1 MENYEL
7 GCYGFDDVI
16 MGGLD
21 LMRACRD
28 GSSLVIDGDLQAVFV
43 VEDVECSHAK
53 SVVATPSITIATAEM
68 EVMVNYVTCA
78 TGVSELVDLKLRQ

>member
-21 LMRACRD
+21 LMRTCRE
-28 GSSLVIDGDLQAVFV
+28 GSGLVIDGDLQTVFV
-43 VEDVECSHAK
+43 VEDVE
-53 SVVATPSITIATAEM
+53 
-68 EVMVNYVTCA
+68 
-78 TGVSELVDLKLRQ
+78 

>member
-21 LMRACRD
+21 MMRTCRD
-28 GSSLVIDGDLQAVFV
+28 DECFVIDGDLQAVFV
-43 VEDVECSHAK
+43 VEE
-53 SVVATPSITIATAEM
+53 E
-68 EVMVNYVTCA
+68 
-78 TGVSELVDLKLRQ
+78 

>member
-1 MENYEL
+1 MENCEL

-28 GSSLVIDGDLQAVFV
+28 GSGLVIDGDLKTVFV
-43 VEDVECSHAK
+43 VEGVE
-53 SVVATPSITIATAEM
+53 
-68 EVMVNYVTCA
+68 
-78 TGVSELVDLKLRQ
+78 

>member
-1 MENYEL
+1 MENCEL

-28 GSSLVIDGDLQAVFV
+28 GSVLEIDGDLQTVFV
-43 VEDVECSHAK
+43 VEDVECPQEAFFEECAQLAGLSLAEWKK
-53 SVVATPSITIATAEM
+53 SEPF
-68 EVMVNYVTCA
+68 
-78 TGVSELVDLKLRQ
+78 

>member
-1 MENYEL
+1 MVTTLNQFTSMRFDMENYEL

-28 GSSLVIDGDLQAVFV
+28 GSSLVIDGDLQTVFV
-43 VEDVECSHAK
+43 VEDVE
-53 SVVATPSITIATAEM
+53 
-68 EVMVNYVTCA
+68 
-78 TGVSELVDLKLRQ
+78 

>member
-1 MENYEL
+1 MDNHEL

-28 GSSLVIDGDLQAVFV
+28 GFSLVIDGDLQTVFV
-43 VEDVECSHAK
+43 VED
-53 SVVATPSITIATAEM
+53 AE
-68 EVMVNYVTCA
+68 
-78 TGVSELVDLKLRQ
+78 